1 MARPPGLLYGVDET
15 PPPVTLVIAALQQVA
30 VMSISLI
37 YPIILARE
45 AGLPASDLLDFASVG
60 MLAIGVATILLCMR
74 PRYMGCGSGYLCP
87 ASFTQIYLGPSLLAA
102 QRGGLALVF
111 GMTIA
116 AGLLQ
121 IAIAPLLRR
130 MRMLLPP
137 EIAGLVIAVV
147 GLLSAVL
154 GARYSLGIT
163 AAGAIQS
170 IYVVVAGISLATM
183 IVLNIWTK
191 GYTRMFCVL
200 IGMGVGYAVSAAVG
214 ILDWSAAIPAGD
226 LDLVRPPHFR
236 FMQIRFDPTEL
247 APFII
252 VALAGTLHLMGNIST
267 AQRINDDDWIRPDFR
282 SLSGGLAGNGIA
294 AVLCGLAGSMGINTT
309 SSCIGVSTATGIT
322 SRSLAYPIGV
332 VFAVLALVP
341 GAAVVFTTIPAPVV
355 GAAFFFTAAFVFTAG
370 LQMITARMLDSRKT
384 IVIGLSF
391 GAAAM
396 ADIYHGVFA
405 TAPAFLQ
412 PVLGDALVLGTSCGV
427 LLNLITRIGIRQLA
441 SLRLDPGHIN
451 REAVEK
457 FLAEQGARW
466 AARRDVINRATFGV
480 VQLLEL
486 LGEVPGGIE
495 LEARFDEF
503 NLDLRVRYSG
513 SPLVFP
519 DRRPNAREIMA
530 SAEGERLLA
539 GHLLRRSAD
548 RIRSR
553 ALGERAEVHL
563 HYDH

>member
-1 MARPPGLLYGVDET
+1 MARPPGLLYAVDET

-30 VMSISLI
+30 VMSNSLI
-37 YPIILARE
+37 YPVILARE
-45 AGLPASDLLDFASVG
+45 AGLATSDLLNFASVA
-60 MLAIGVATILLCMR
+60 MLGLGVATILLCAR
-74 PRYMGCGSGYLCP
+74 SRYTGCGYLCP
-87 ASFTQIYLGPSLLAA
+87 AGFTQIYLGPSLLAL
-102 QRGGLALVF
+102 QRGGLGLVF
-111 GMTIA
+111 GMTIV

-121 IAIAPLLRR
+121 VAIAPLLRR
-130 MRMLLPP
+130 VRMLLPP

-147 GLLSAVL
+147 GLSIAVI
-154 GARYSLGIT
+154 GVRNSLGIT
-163 AAGAIQS
+163 SEGAIRP
-170 IYVVVAGISLATM
+170 IYLVVAGISLATM

-214 ILDWSAAIPAGD
+214 ILDLSAAVPPGG

-282 SLSGGLAGNGIA
+282 SLTGGLAGNGIA
-294 AVLCGLAGSMGINTT
+294 AILCGLAGSLGINSYT
-309 SSCIGVSTATGIT
+309 SCIGVSTATGIT
-322 SRSLAYPIGV
+322 SRSVAYAIGV

-341 GAAVVFTTIPAPVV
+341 GAAIVVATIPPPVV
-355 GAAFFFTAAFVFTAG
+355 GAAMFFTAAFVFTSG

-412 PVLGDALVLGTSCGV
+412 PVLGDALVMGTSCGV
-427 LLNLITRIGIRQLA
+427 LLNLVTRIGIRQLA
-441 SLRLDPGHIN
+441 SIRLDPGHIN
-451 REAVEK
+451 RDAVEK
-457 FLAEQGARW
+457 FLAEQGAHW
-466 AARRDVINRATFGV
+466 AARRDIINRATFGV
-480 VQLLEL
+480 VQLLEM

-495 LEARFDEF
+495 VEARFDEF
-503 NLDLRVRYSG
+503 NLDLRVRYTG
-513 SPLVFP
+513 APLEFP
-519 DRRPNAREIMA
+519 ERRPSAREIMA

-548 RIRSR
+548 RISSR
-553 ALGERAEVHL
+553 AASERVEVHL

>member
-1 MARPPGLLYGVDET
+1 MARPPGLLYAVDET
-15 PPPVTLVIAALQQVA
+15 PPPVTFVIAALQQVA
-30 VMSISLI
+30 VMSNSLI
-37 YPIILARE
+37 YPVILARE
-45 AGLPASDLLDFASVG
+45 AGLTTSDLLNFASVA
-60 MLAIGVATILLCMR
+60 MLALGVATILLCAR
-74 PRYMGCGSGYLCP
+74 SRYTGCGYLCP
-87 ASFTQIYLGPSLLAA
+87 AGFTQIYLGPSLLAL
-102 QRGGLALVF
+102 QHGGLALVF
-111 GMTIA
+111 GMTIS

-121 IAIAPLLRR
+121 VAIAPLLRR
-130 MRMLLPP
+130 VRMLLPP

-147 GLLSAVL
+147 GLSIAVV
-154 GARYSLGIT
+154 GVRYGLGIT
-163 AAGAIQS
+163 GAGAIRP
-170 IYVVVAGISLATM
+170 IYLVVAGISLVTM

-214 ILDWSAAIPAGD
+214 IVDLSAAVPAGG

-236 FMQIRFDPTEL
+236 FIQIRFDPTEL

-282 SLSGGLAGNGIA
+282 SLSGGLAGNGVA
-294 AVLCGLAGSMGINTT
+294 AVLCGLAGSLGINSYT
-309 SSCIGVSTATGIT
+309 SCIGVSTATGIT
-322 SRSLAYPIGV
+322 SRSVAYAIGV

-341 GAAVVFTTIPAPVV
+341 SAAIVVATIPAPVI
-355 GAAFFFTAAFVFTAG
+355 GAAMFFTAAFVFTSG

-412 PVLGDALVLGTSCGV
+412 PVLGDALVMGTSCGV
-427 LLNLITRIGIRQLA
+427 LLNLVTRIGIRQLA
-441 SLRLDPGHIN
+441 AIRLDPGHIN
-451 REAVEK
+451 RDAVEE
-457 FLAEQGARW
+457 FLAEQGAHW
-466 AARRDVINRATFGV
+466 AARRDIINRATFGV

-503 NLDLRVRYSG
+503 NLDLRVRYTG
-513 SPLVFP
+513 APLEFP
-519 DRRPNAREIMA
+519 ERRPSAREIMA

-548 RIRSR
+548 RISSR
-553 ALGERAEVHL
+553 ALGERTEVHL

>member
-1 MARPPGLLYGVDET
+1 MARPPGLLYAVDET
-15 PPPVTLVIAALQQVA
+15 PPPVTFVIAALQQVA
-30 VMSISLI
+30 VMSNSLI
-37 YPIILARE
+37 YPVILARE
-45 AGLPASDLLDFASVG
+45 AGLTTSDLLNFASVA
-60 MLAIGVATILLCMR
+60 MLALGVATILLCAR
-74 PRYMGCGSGYLCP
+74 SRYTGCGYLCP
-87 ASFTQIYLGPSLLAA
+87 AGFTQIYLGPSLLAL
-102 QRGGLALVF
+102 QHGGLALVF
-111 GMTIA
+111 GMTIS

-121 IAIAPLLRR
+121 VAIAPLLRR
-130 MRMLLPP
+130 VRMLLPP

-147 GLLSAVL
+147 GLSIAVV
-154 GARYSLGIT
+154 GVRYGLGIT
-163 AAGAIQS
+163 GAGAIRP
-170 IYVVVAGISLATM
+170 IYLVVAGISLVTM

-214 ILDWSAAIPAGD
+214 IVDLSAAVPAGG

-236 FMQIRFDPTEL
+236 FIQIRFDPTEL
-247 APFII
+247 AAFII

-282 SLSGGLAGNGIA
+282 SLSGGLAGNGVA
-294 AVLCGLAGSMGINTT
+294 AVLCGLAGSLGINSYT
-309 SSCIGVSTATGIT
+309 SCIGVSTATGIT
-322 SRSLAYPIGV
+322 SRSVAYAIGV

-341 GAAVVFTTIPAPVV
+341 SAAIVVATIPAPVV
-355 GAAFFFTAAFVFTAG
+355 GAAMFFTAAFVFTSG

-412 PVLGDALVLGTSCGV
+412 PVLGDALVMGTSCGV
-427 LLNLITRIGIRQLA
+427 LLNLVTRIGIRQLA
-441 SLRLDPGHIN
+441 AIRLDPGHIN
-451 REAVEK
+451 RDAVEE
-457 FLAEQGARW
+457 FLAEQGAHW
-466 AARRDVINRATFGV
+466 AARRDIINRATFGA

-486 LGEVPGGIE
+486 LGDTPGPTE

-503 NLDLRVRYSG
+503 NLDLRVRYTG
-513 SPLVFP
+513 APLAFP
-519 DRRPNAREIMA
+519 ERRPTAREIIA

-548 RIRSR
+548 RISSR
-553 ALGERAEVHL
+553 ALGERAEIHL